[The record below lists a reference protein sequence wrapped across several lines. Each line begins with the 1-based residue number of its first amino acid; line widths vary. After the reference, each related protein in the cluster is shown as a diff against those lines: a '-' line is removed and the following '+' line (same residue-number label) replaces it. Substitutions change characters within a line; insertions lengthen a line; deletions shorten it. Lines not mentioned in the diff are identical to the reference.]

1 MGNTVSNVATAAVET
16 ATAEVAQSSSGR
28 QRSSKENIAR
38 AAVSASHPIAGA
50 FVIYTD
56 IAEAATAQNDKIC
69 KEAREECAAKGGDE
83 WDQEI
88 AAAASSPW
96 IDVEELGHIAA
107 HCNREKEKE
116 QKEKLKKAKD

>member
-38 AAVSASHPIAGA
+38 AAVSASHPIAG
-50 FVIYTD
+50 
-56 IAEAATAQNDKIC
+56 AQNDKIC